1 MTSPP
6 PRLTRIVIRDLFRS
20 HTVDIPMDRE
30 DRVTVL
36 HGRNGSGKTVALTL
50 INALFRQEYEVLC
63 RYPYSSLEVDWDD
76 DSRVEVKSET
86 YLRPS
91 NVAGTAEPQG
101 DVPSVTVTGTSREGA
116 DSFTFRPNGVAATS
130 LFKRKRQQRFFFGN
144 SPDAQGSE
152 QIDEELMGR
161 AESKLVTR
169 LLVRQRVV
177 FIETQ
182 RLLRI
187 HGPVTPTVSLL
198 ADEMCD
204 KIAVASRDFVTVSG
218 RLDGTIANRVLKT
231 APGFVIPPREVLKV
245 QGLHQERER
254 ERLRA
259 IGLLENAET
268 PSPLAAAGED
278 LSVLEPHDLRILA
291 IILDDQEKKLA
302 VFKDLA
308 DSAELML
315 DVLNRKFAP
324 KRIKLHKEYGY
335 EVTTHDDQPLN
346 LDQLSSGEQHELVL
360 LHKLLFDVPEGTLLL
375 IDEPELSLHV
385 DWQVDFLPDL
395 IRVAEMARFDAILA
409 THSPYIAGDRRDL
422 LVQLG
427 EPVGARA

>member
-20 HTVDIPMDRE
+20 HTVDIPLHHE

-50 INALFRQEYEVLC
+50 INALFRADYEMLA
-63 RYPYSSLEVDWDD
+63 RYPYSSMEVYWDD
-76 DSRVEVKSET
+76 DTRIEVKNEAS
-86 YLRPS
+86 LRVPK
-91 NVAGTAEPQG
+91 NVDALQEQVEAT
-101 DVPSVTVTGTSREGA
+101 SVTLTATSRGGGET
-116 DSFTFRPNGVAATS
+116 FTFRPVPAGPGKRTLRHQLRLFDGS
-130 LFKRKRQQRFFFGN
+130 LL
-144 SPDAQGSE
+144 DAEVSGLSE
-152 QIDEELMGR
+152 EEVMSR
-161 AESKLVTR
+161 WISKEVTR
-169 LLVRQRVV
+169 PLVRQRVV

-187 HGPVTPTVSLL
+187 HKQVLPMVGLL
-198 ADEMCD
+198 ADEMQE

-218 RLDGTIANRVLKT
+218 RLDGTIANRVLR
-231 APGFVIPPREVLKV
+231 APASGFSTPPGEVLKV
-245 QGLHQERER
+245 LGQQQDRER

-259 IGLLENAET
+259 IGLLEDVET

-278 LSVLEPHDLRILA
+278 LSILEPHDLRILA
-291 IILDDQEKKLA
+291 IILEDQEKKLA

-315 DVLNRKFAP
+315 EVLNRKFAP
-324 KRIKLHKEYGY
+324 KHIKLHKEFGY
-335 EVTTHDDQPLN
+335 EVTTHDGQPLK

-385 DWQVDFLPDL
+385 DWQQDFLPDL
-395 IRVAEMARFDAILA
+395 IRVAKMARFDAILA

-427 EPVGARA
+427 QPVGERA